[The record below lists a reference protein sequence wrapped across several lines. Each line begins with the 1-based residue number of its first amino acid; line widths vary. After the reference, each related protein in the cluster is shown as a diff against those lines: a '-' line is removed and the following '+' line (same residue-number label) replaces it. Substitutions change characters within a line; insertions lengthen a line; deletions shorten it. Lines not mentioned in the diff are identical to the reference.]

1 MIVIVGVAE
10 RAITSMAGLNPQ
22 IVILEKRITADSNAA
37 IAQTKKNEERHQ
49 EMTEHLTTL
58 NSSITESCSK
68 LEKTN
73 TVVSKLTDDVN
84 ELEARSN
91 SKIAG
96 VETRLTDGRESDKK
110 ELTKKLN
117 SVQARLTSESERLQK
132 DINNREQEITSKAR
146 NQIDDMKRTLS
157 EDIDRKCVRV
167 QESATEECKA
177 LKAKMKSQIV
187 ALDASVEK
195 MKLSQLA
202 LTAPGTAL
210 DRTVCTVTVVHCL
223 CFHIDFDRL
232 ICMCQVHLD

>member
-1 MIVIVGVAE
+1 MTVTAGVAE

-22 IVILEKRITADSNAA
+22 IVILEKRITADSNSA
-37 IAQTKKNEERHQ
+37 IAQTKKNDERHQ

-73 TVVSKLTDDVN
+73 TVVSKLNDDMN
-84 ELEARSN
+84 ELETRSN
-91 SKIAG
+91 SRIAG
-96 VETRLTDGRESDKK
+96 VETRLSDGRESDKK

-117 SVQARLTSESERLQK
+117 AVQTRLTSESERLQK
-132 DINNREQEITSKAR
+132 DINNREQETASKTR
-146 NQIDDMKRTLS
+146 NQIDDVKRTLS
-157 EDIDRKCVRV
+157 EEINRKCLKV

-195 MKLSQLA
+195 VKLSQLA
-202 LTAPGTAL
+202 LTAPGTVLNNTA
-210 DRTVCTVTVVHCL
+210 
-223 CFHIDFDRL
+223 
-232 ICMCQVHLD
+232 